1 MENDLIRRSDVID
14 KLKECLKKASPPL
27 MYPDWNDAVLAVMTA
42 PAVDAVEVRHA
53 YWIDMGDF
61 ESCSACQSTHLKEFQ
76 SCYGKVIWIKSDWCP
91 ACGARMDG
99 RREDGEA

>member
-1 MENDLIRRSDVID
+1 MSDNDLIRRGDVSALE
-14 KLKECLKKASPPL
+14 LKYVSNDDVKIGWDAAI
-27 MYPDWNDAVLAVMTA
+27 DAVLNI
-42 PAVDAVEVRHA
+42 PAVDAVGVRHA

-99 RREDGEA
+99 KEEHNAKAD